1 VSEYVRKTE
10 SELSKLTDE
19 QLLAWIGVAREA
31 GDLDGAKHGSGMLA
45 FRHQKRV
52 VDKVKMRTP
61 ASSVDDVVMDVMESA
76 FRSAFDGKFM
86 GEFGS
91 WINTIT
97 RRRIADFHEARKRL
111 PDTTLLP
118 DEHDDEDGIWVS
130 IGVED
135 VAIELL
141 GYRDLTEQLCGD
153 RNEVHRAVIKL
164 YGPVEIGCL
173 EYDAASTAEEI
184 NRLFPDARPPMTATN
199 VYKIWS
205 RFQKDFAAA
214 LEAPDSEGEQP

>member
-10 SELSKLTDE
+10 AELARLSDE
-19 QLLAWIGVAREA
+19 QLLAWIGVARDA
-31 GDLDGAKHGSGMLA
+31 GDLDAAKRGSGMLA
-45 FRHQKRV
+45 FRHAKRV
-52 VDKVKMRTP
+52 TDKVKVRTP
-61 ASSVDDVVMDVMESA
+61 PESVEDVVMNVMESA
-76 FRSAFDGKFM
+76 IRSAFDGKFM

-118 DEHDDEDGIWVS
+118 DEHEGDEGVWVS
-130 IGVED
+130 IG
-135 VAIELL
+135 IEEVDIAMV
-141 GYRDLTEQLCGD
+141 GYREIADRLCAQ

-164 YGPVEIGCL
+164 YGPVEIGYL
-173 EYDAASTAEEI
+173 EYDAASTADEV
-184 NRLFPDARPPMTATN
+184 NRLFPDARMTAQN

-205 RFQKDFAAA
+205 RFQQDFADA
-214 LEAPDSEGEQP
+214 LEDSDFEGEQP